1 MLISVETV
9 MKELAKCCPRRVL
22 ELILGRLVPEINRA
36 FQIHIGTLNQRGSST
51 WYMRKYF
58 S

>member
-9 MKELAKCCPRRVL
+9 MKELAKCCPGRVL
-22 ELILGRLVPEINRA
+22 ELVLGRLVPEISRA
-36 FQIHIGTLNQRGSST
+36 FEIHIGALSQRGLST